1 MSPGAVALWDAHR
14 PGSVVSATPAR
25 SSPYFTIVEER
36 ADGTVAL
43 SKPTDPPVIRRQD
56 APRCWDLNGAVYVFD
71 RVRYG
76 TDPKVLYPDTRLY
89 EMPEERSLDIDTE
102 ADWRVFEKRHD

>member
-1 MSPGAVALWDAHR
+1 MSPGPWR
-14 PGSVVSATPAR
+14 CGMRTAR

-43 SKPTDPPVIRRQD
+43 SKPTDPRVIRRRD
-56 APRCWDLNGAVYVFD
+56 APRCWDLNGAIYVFD
-71 RVRYG
+71 RARQG
-76 TDPKVLYPDTRLY
+76 TDPRVLYPDTRLY

-102 ADWRVFEKRHD
+102 ADWRVLEAMQMMLVKWR